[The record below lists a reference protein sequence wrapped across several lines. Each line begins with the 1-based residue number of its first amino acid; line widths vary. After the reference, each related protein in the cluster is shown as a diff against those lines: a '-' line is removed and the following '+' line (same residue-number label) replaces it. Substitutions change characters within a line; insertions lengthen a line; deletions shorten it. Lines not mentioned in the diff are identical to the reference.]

1 MSFKQNGRVASG
13 SRLCASVLCTALLM
27 GSGSVQ
33 AQSAAAKAAGGYR
46 LSQAEMEEIASR
58 TKLPHRI
65 FYGRPSTGPDAAWF
79 DAVKRGDLA
88 TVKAMVAKGQKLE
101 AQDVGSLGQTALGWL
116 PLLVTKTWWI
126 I

>member
-46 LSQAEMEEIASR
+46 LSQAEMEEIGYHVVSA
-58 TKLPHRI
+58 
-65 FYGRPSTGPDAAWF
+65 
-79 DAVKRGDLA
+79 RGD
-88 TVKAMVAKGQKLE
+88 
-101 AQDVGSLGQTALGWL
+101 SL
-116 PLLVTKTWWI
+116 VE
-126 I
+126 